1 MSNENHDGM
10 QKKMAEARKWD
21 VWYNQQLHKYHY
33 ECGTCE
39 SRKMTEEEIKK
50 YGGKH

>member
-1 MSNENHDGM
+1 MSSENHDEINRN
-10 QKKMAEARKWD
+10 MAEARKWD
-21 VWYNQQLHKYHY
+21 KWYLSQLGKYWY

>member
-1 MSNENHDGM
+1 MSNENHDDM

-39 SRKMTEEEIKK
+39 
-50 YGGKH
+50 